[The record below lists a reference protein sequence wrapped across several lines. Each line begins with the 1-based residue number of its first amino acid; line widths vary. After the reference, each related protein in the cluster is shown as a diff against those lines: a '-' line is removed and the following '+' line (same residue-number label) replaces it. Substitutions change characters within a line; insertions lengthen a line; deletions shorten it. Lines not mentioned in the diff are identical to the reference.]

1 VCCGGQKLVQI
12 PRMALGPIPGTD
24 LGPDE
29 VGTMLG
35 WATCRVC
42 QGRGWTWGR
51 TATPGNTDAPTDGG
65 T

>member
-1 VCCGGQKLVQI
+1 
-12 PRMALGPIPGTD
+12 MALGPIPGTD

-29 VGTMLG
+29 VGTLLG

-42 QGRGWTWGR
+42 KGRGWVWMSIVPPE
-51 TATPGNTDAPTDGG
+51 ATPSGGNTDDPTNGG